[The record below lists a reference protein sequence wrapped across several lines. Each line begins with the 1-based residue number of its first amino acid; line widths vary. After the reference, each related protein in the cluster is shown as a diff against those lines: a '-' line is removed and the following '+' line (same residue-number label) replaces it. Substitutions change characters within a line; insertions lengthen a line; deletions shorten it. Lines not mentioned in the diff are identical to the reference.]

1 MLPVDVDTIILV
13 MGKLRIP
20 SEESPAFLCMMELLR
35 SINEVNL
42 LEEMLVCLRPTVVVV
57 EGNKNKERK

>member
-1 MLPVDVDTIILV
+1 MLPVDIDTIILV

-42 LEEMLVCLRPTVVVV
+42 LEEMLVCLKPTIVVV
-57 EGNKNKERK
+57 ENNKERK

>member
-42 LEEMLVCLRPTVVVV
+42 LEEMLVCMKPTIVVV
-57 EGNKNKERK
+57 ENKNKERK

>member
-1 MLPVDVDTIILV
+1 MLPVDIDTIILV

-35 SINEVNL
+35 TVNGVNL
-42 LEEMLVCLRPTVVVV
+42 LEEMLVCMRPTIVVV
-57 EGNKNKERK
+57 ENKNKERK

>member
-20 SEESPAFLCMMELLR
+20 TEESPAFLCMMELLR
-35 SINEVNL
+35 SVNEINL

-57 EGNKNKERK
+57 EGNNKERK